1 MGGAREA
8 VESSRRFTGRM
19 MGGRIIIITTII
31 ITASRHLAKHFT
43 GNIQKL
49 AFPESGLAEDK
60 NIDGQRWRVMPF
72 QKKSITGRERA

>member
-1 MGGAREA
+1 
-8 VESSRRFTGRM
+8 

-49 AFPESGLAEDK
+49 AFPESGLAEDE
-60 NIDGQRWRVMPF
+60 NIDGQRWGSDGGLCHSR
-72 QKKSITGRERA
+72 GRASQAEGELELCTEAGNR